1 MGELADGPVLDS
13 DVLIDYLR
21 GAGPGCDLVRDLGR
35 GGGYRVTA
43 VSAFELALARS
54 YRRNPK
60 PVHAVLGAP
69 VLTLT
74 RKAGLRG
81 GALLAELRGR
91 GEQIDVR
98 DALQAGI
105 CLETGATLVSRNIH
119 HVKRVS
125 GLRLFH
131 PAEFFEGRGWAGDLD
146 EIRAPEDIPES
157 KWGSAL

>member
-1 MGELADGPVLDS
+1 MADRPVLDS

-21 GAGPGCDLVRDLGR
+21 GAGPGRDLLRDLSR
-35 GGGYRVTA
+35 GEGYWVTA

-54 YRRNPK
+54 YRANPR

-91 GEQIDVR
+91 GEALEIR

-105 CLETGATLVSRNIH
+105 CLESGSTLVTRNLAH
-119 HVKRVS
+119 FERVP
-125 GLRLFH
+125 GLRVAH
-131 PAEFFEGRGWAGDLD
+131 PGDV
-146 EIRAPEDIPES
+146 P
-157 KWGSAL
+157 G